1 MFRLTLNLENI
12 LCTLCLRVW
21 VFHVNSVFLA
31 NVFSEGMYSDTLFI
45 ELFYIC
51 LAISQTIEK
60 GKL

>member
-1 MFRLTLNLENI
+1 MFRLTLNLENM

-21 VFHVNSVFLA
+21 GFHVNSVFLA
-31 NVFSEGMYSDTLFI
+31 NVFSEGMYFDTLFI

>member
-1 MFRLTLNLENI
+1 MFRLTLNLENM
-12 LCTLCLRVW
+12 LGTLRLRVW
-21 VFHVNSVFLA
+21 GFHVNSVFLA
-31 NVFSEGMYSDTLFI
+31 NVISEGMYFDTLFI